1 MFEAIA
7 FYLFAFLTLGAFFV
21 VISTNNI
28 LYALTALASGMIFIS
43 SFFFIL
49 GAEFLGTVQIAVYTG
64 AVIVMYAFGL
74 MFLDISR
81 TIDEHHQGQVRLCV
95 MVFLIALLLLA
106 IFAFPIYHNNVLL
119 EKSTIIINEPNN
131 FGIGRVLFSKYI
143 IAFEITGVLLLVALI
158 GGVALGMR
166 ENLSAFLKASAL
178 LKASVLLKE
187 GGESQFSGNAQKS
200 SNTHFSSNID
210 FANKGDKK
218 ESAIKKRAKNT
229 AKSSID
235 SNDLLEST
243 TSMQPLKTRKQRKKE
258 E

>member
-21 VISTNNI
+21 VISTNNL

-95 MVFLIALLLLA
+95 MVFFIALLLLA

-119 EKSTIIINEPNN
+119 EKSTIIINEPNT
-131 FGIGRVLFSKYI
+131 FGIGRVLFSKYL

-166 ENLSAFLKASAL
+166 ENLSVFLKAST
-178 LKASVLLKE
+178 LLKE
-187 GGESQFSGNAQKS
+187 GIESQIKNNAQKS
-200 SNTHFSSNID
+200 SNENVDSS
-210 FANKGDKK
+210 AL
-218 ESAIKKRAKNT
+218 ESAKIT
-229 AKSSID
+229 
-235 SNDLLEST
+235 EST
-243 TSMQPLKTRKQRKKE
+243 ESTKSMKPHKTRKKE
-258 E
+258 D